1 MGLAQKRQH
10 IAPEAA
16 DFSVRQNRF
25 EPVPDFGPVLMIVDG
40 QQHHHAAVLALGPH
54 TPLLEELVGK
64 ILNAV
69 AFERVDGYDGQ
80 LCVCFLV
87 QLLPKSRDLLLRI
100 RIDYMGEIVD
110 VTLR

>member
-1 MGLAQKRQH
+1 MALAQKRQH
-10 IAPEAA
+10 IAPEAT

-25 EPVPDFGPVLMIVDG
+25 ESVPDFGPVLMIVHR
-40 QQHHHAAVLALGPH
+40 QQHHHTAVLALRPH

-64 ILNAV
+64 ILSAV
-69 AFERVDGYDGQ
+69 PFERVDGDDGE

-87 QLLPKSRDLLLRI
+87 QLLAKSRDLLLRI